1 LESSLDLIQLI
12 ILALIQGITEF
23 LPVSSSAHLILVPL
37 LTEWQDQGLAIDVA
51 AHFGSLFAVVFY
63 FRKDISRILFAGFSS
78 IKNKEVSNPDSRL
91 FWYLAIASIPV
102 LVAGFLLRDVVST
115 YLRDPLI
122 IASASIVF
130 GLLLWF
136 ADVTGKRLRQINSIN
151 MRDAIV
157 IGLAQALALVPGTS
171 RSGITMTAAL
181 ILGLDRT
188 SAARFSFLMAVPIIL
203 AASGYESLKLI
214 QMSASVDIVNFF
226 ITAFLSA
233 ASALFSIHIFLQF
246 LDKIGMLPFVIYR
259 VVLGVIL
266 IFIFI

>member
-1 LESSLDLIQLI
+1 MELIQLI
-12 ILALIQGITEF
+12 FLSLIQGITEF

-51 AHFGSLFAVVFY
+51 AHLGSLFAVVFY
-63 FRKDISRILFAGFSS
+63 LRKDIARILIAGCDS
-78 IKNKEVSNPDSRL
+78 IKTRNINGPDSKL
-91 FWYLAIASIPV
+91 FWYLAISSLPV
-102 LVAGFLLRDVVST
+102 LIAGFLLRDVVST

-122 IASASIVF
+122 IAYASIGF
-130 GLLLWF
+130 GLLLWY

-151 MRDAIV
+151 LRDAIV

-181 ILGLDRT
+181 MLGLDRT

-214 QMSASVDIVNFF
+214 QMNADVDIVNFI
-226 ITAFLSA
+226 ITALLSA
-233 ASALFSIHIFLQF
+233 VSALLAIHLFLKF
-246 LDKIGMLPFVIYR
+246 LDKIGMLPFVVYR
-259 VVLGVIL
+259 VVLGVVL
-266 IFIFI
+266 IFLFI

>member
-1 LESSLDLIQLI
+1 LDLIQII

-63 FRKDISRILFAGFSS
+63 FRKDISRILFAGINS
-78 IKNKEVSNPDSRL
+78 IIKKDISEIDSKL

-102 LVAGFLLRDVVST
+102 LVSGFLLHDFVST

-122 IASASIVF
+122 IAAASIIF

-136 ADVTGKRLRQINSIN
+136 ADVTGKRIRQINSIRL
-151 MRDAIV
+151 RDVII

-181 ILGLDRT
+181 MLGLDRT
-188 SAARFSFLMAVPIIL
+188 SAAKFSFLMAVPIIL
-203 AASGYESLKLI
+203 AAGAYESLKLI
-214 QMSASVDIVNFF
+214 QMGIAVDINNFL
-226 ITAFLSA
+226 ITTFLSA
-233 ASALFSIHIFLQF
+233 ISALLSIYVFMKF

-259 VVLGVIL
+259 VVLGVVLIV
-266 IFIFI
+266 IFI

>member
-1 LESSLDLIQLI
+1 MDLIQLI
-12 ILALIQGITEF
+12 ILSLIQGITEF
-23 LPVSSSAHLILVPL
+23 LPVSSSAHLILLPL

-51 AHFGSLFAVVFY
+51 AHLGSLFAVVLY
-63 FRKDISRILFAGFSS
+63 FRKDISRILFAGINSIIKKEFS
-78 IKNKEVSNPDSRL
+78 EPDSKL

-102 LVAGFLLRDVVST
+102 LVSGFLLRDIIST

-122 IASASIVF
+122 IAAASIGF
-130 GLLLWF
+130 GLLLWY
-136 ADVTGKRLRQINSIN
+136 ADATGKRIRQINSID
-151 MRDAIV
+151 MRDAIM

-181 ILGLDRT
+181 MLGLDRK

-203 AASGYESLKLI
+203 AAGGYESLKLI
-214 QMSASVDIVNFF
+214 QMDVVVDINNFF

-233 ASALFSIHIFLQF
+233 LSALVSIHFFLKF

-259 VVLGVIL
+259 VALGIIL
-266 IFIFI
+266 IFLFI

>member
-1 LESSLDLIQLI
+1 LDLIQII

-37 LTEWQDQGLAIDVA
+37 LSEWPDQGLAIDVA

-63 FRKDISRILFAGFSS
+63 FRKDISRILFAGINS
-78 IKNKEVSNPDSRL
+78 IIKKDISEIDSKL

-102 LVAGFLLRDVVST
+102 LVSGFLLHDFVST

-122 IASASIVF
+122 IAAASIIF

-136 ADVTGKRLRQINSIN
+136 ADVTGKRIRQINSIRL
-151 MRDAIV
+151 RDVII

-181 ILGLDRT
+181 MLGLDRT
-188 SAARFSFLMAVPIIL
+188 SAAKFSFLMAVPIIL
-203 AASGYESLKLI
+203 AAGAYESLKLI
-214 QMSASVDIVNFF
+214 QMGIAVDINNFL
-226 ITAFLSA
+226 ITTFLSA
-233 ASALFSIHIFLQF
+233 ISALLSIYVFMKF

-259 VVLGVIL
+259 VVLGVVLIV
-266 IFIFI
+266 IFI